1 MPSCDNWWSGG
12 LENRCAETHW
22 GSSPSLGAIC
32 LVRRAYGILV
42 SYICSTRLDKHRSSY
57 RTLCIISPICKRLEG
72 SFIGRPGK
80 VYTL

>member
-1 MPSCDNWWSGG
+1 MIIGSRAVLKTVVRKRIG
-12 LENRCAETHW
+12 

-72 SFIGRPGK
+72 SFIGRPSK